1 MKNEIYALIV
11 DEARPCVEL
20 AIAPQDTE
28 GSDQVLDC
36 LPLPT
41 CIGMDGAF
49 IGIRKCL
56 SFHGFKINRPLAAG
70 QSVRLTSRRVRVVLL
85 TQYFPPEVGAPQ
97 TRISAL
103 ARGLAGREVEVV
115 VHTCP
120 PHYPDGEIKGAYRN
134 RLLGRERMDG
144 VRVVRSAVYAA
155 PNRGFARRLGGHL
168 SFASS
173 ALATL
178 PASGPADVVVVETP
192 PLFLAGAAIAYAKAK
207 RARLVLNVADLWP
220 DSAIELGA
228 LSSPAAI
235 RAARVVER
243 GAYRSAAAIAC
254 PTEGIFETLESRP
267 ESAGKAALMRPAV
280 DLDRFAPAARESG
293 TRPADAPVRVLYAG
307 TVGMAHGLG
316 TLLDAAELLAARP
329 DAPQVEVTIAG
340 DGADGPALRER
351 IVRGGLENVRM
362 LGAVPADQIPRL
374 YAETDVAVVMLRDV
388 PLFHGALPTK
398 MLEAM
403 AAGRPV
409 VLAARGEAA
418 RVLDGAGAGVVI
430 PPEDPAALA
439 NAFASLAADPAQR
452 AELGAAGRRGVE
464 REFGREPWLDRW
476 QDLLE
481 RAASGARL

>member
-1 MKNEIYALIV
+1 
-11 DEARPCVEL
+11 
-20 AIAPQDTE
+20 
-28 GSDQVLDC
+28 
-36 LPLPT
+36 
-41 CIGMDGAF
+41 
-49 IGIRKCL
+49 
-56 SFHGFKINRPLAAG
+56 
-70 QSVRLTSRRVRVVLL
+70 VRVVLL

-103 ARGLAGREVEVV
+103 ARGLAERGVEVM

-120 PHYPDGEIKGAYRN
+120 PHYPDGEIKAPYRN
-134 RLLGRERMDG
+134 RLLERERFEG
-144 VRVVRSAVYAA
+144 ARVVRSAVYAA

-173 ALATL
+173 ALATG
-178 PASGPADVVVVETP
+178 AATGPADVVVVETP
-192 PLFLAGAAIAYAKAK
+192 PLFLAGAAIAYATAK

-243 GAYRSAAAIAC
+243 TAYRSAAAISC

-280 DLDRFAPAARESG
+280 DLDRFEPGVAGGGAAERA
-293 TRPADAPVRVLYAG
+293 ADAPLRVLYAG

-329 DAPQVEVTIAG
+329 DAPAVEVTIAG

-351 IVRGGLENVRM
+351 IARGGLENVRM

-374 YAETDVAVVMLRDV
+374 YAEADIAVVMLRDV

-403 AAGRPV
+403 AAARPV

-418 RVLDGAGAGVVI
+418 RVLDDADAGVVVE
-430 PPEDPAALA
+430 PEDPGALA
-439 NAFASLAADPAQR
+439 EAFVALATDPQR
-452 AELGAAGRRGVE
+452 RARLGSAGRAAVE
-464 REFGREPWLDRW
+464 KEFARAPWLDRW
-476 QDLLE
+476 QGLLE
-481 RAASGARL
+481 RAAAGARA

>member
-1 MKNEIYALIV
+1 M
-11 DEARPCVEL
+11 
-20 AIAPQDTE
+20 
-28 GSDQVLDC
+28 
-36 LPLPT
+36 
-41 CIGMDGAF
+41 
-49 IGIRKCL
+49 
-56 SFHGFKINRPLAAG
+56 
-70 QSVRLTSRRVRVVLL
+70 RVVLL

-103 ARGLAGREVEVV
+103 ARGLAERGVEVV

-120 PHYPDGEIKGAYRN
+120 PHYPDGEIKAPYRN
-134 RLLGRERMDG
+134 RLLGRERVDG

-168 SFASS
+168 SFAAS
-173 ALATL
+173 ALGTAAAT
-178 PASGPADVVVVETP
+178 GPADVVVVETP

-228 LSSPAAI
+228 LNSPVAI
-235 RAARVVER
+235 RAARAVER
-243 GAYRSAAAIAC
+243 AAYRSAAAIAC

-280 DLDRFAPAARESG
+280 DLDRFEPGVDDGRLG
-293 TRPADAPVRVLYAG
+293 DAPLRILYAG

-329 DAPQVEVTIAG
+329 GAPAVEVTIAG

-351 IVRGGLENVRM
+351 LADGGLENVRM
-362 LGAVPADQIPRL
+362 LGAVPADEIPRL
-374 YAETDVAVVMLRDV
+374 YAESDVAVVMLRDV

-418 RVLDGAGAGVVI
+418 RVLDGAGGGVVVA
-430 PPEDPAALA
+430 PEDPAALA
-439 NAFASLAADPAQR
+439 DAFAALAADPERCAR
-452 AELGAAGRRGVE
+452 LGAAGRTAVEKEFARG
-464 REFGREPWLDRW
+464 PWLDRW
-476 QDLLE
+476 QGLLE
-481 RAASGARL
+481 HAAGGARP